1 MNIGNARFKYEEGI
15 LTIYHVQWGTE
26 NIDYTQAIALEMTP
40 DEFLNFAKTLAAI
53 LEKDD
58 QYYKMTKK
66 PEKVS
71 YMNNY
76 YWLTSSGYYHVGTY
90 NGVDVFV
97 VLNMI
102 GRTRFLIFELLSKE
116 GDSKIK
122 YSKRID
128 VSLGEVN

>member
-1 MNIGNARFKYEEGI
+1 MNIGNARFKYEGGI

-40 DEFLNFAKTLAAI
+40 EEFQNFAKTLAAV
-53 LEKDD
+53 LDKDD

-76 YWLTSSGYYHVGTY
+76 YWLVSSGYYHIGTY
-90 NGVDVFV
+90 NGVDTFV
-97 VLNMI
+97 VLNRI
-102 GRTRFLIFELLSKE
+102 GRSKFLVFELLSKE
-116 GDSKIK
+116 GESKIK

-128 VSLGEVN
+128 INLGEVN